1 MNPGDHIREAR
12 SAVEKEDHEKRRTDL
27 YNRAR
32 QVIQEDIG
40 INNEGGEFVCS
51 RCKGTKTTHY
61 SMQTRSSDEPMTVF
75 ICCLTCG
82 KRWRQ

>member
-12 SAVEKEDHEKRRTDL
+12 SAVEKEDQEKRRTDL

-40 INNEGGEFVCS
+40 N
-51 RCKGTKTTHY
+51 
-61 SMQTRSSDEPMTVF
+61 
-75 ICCLTCG
+75 
-82 KRWRQ
+82 